1 MPFGFAEKLFDKVRI
16 GTRVIISPSDAEPV
30 EFSHP
35 ALFVP
40 KSEAIAAAPTRFE
53 TLAREADE
61 ATKLAQQTEEL
72 YRPCGEG
79 GGPAHG
85 SAAQA

>member
-1 MPFGFAEKLFDKVRI
+1 MLPVSSGTAGRETRAGVFIVVEKDKKPFDKVRI

-40 KSEAIAAAPTRFE
+40 KC
-53 TLAREADE
+53 
-61 ATKLAQQTEEL
+61 
-72 YRPCGEG
+72 YR
-79 GGPAHG
+79 GPPERRISVDLPSSWI
-85 SAAQA
+85 SAAVA